1 MNKARIDV
9 RALFMMMYSLHLKYL
24 ETGDKFEF

>member
-9 RALFMMMYSLHLKYL
+9 RALLMMYSLHLKYL
-24 ETGDKFEF
+24 ETRYKFEF